1 MLIASADFW
10 TRTVLM
16 LSNAG
21 SVQCPERQKVA
32 SLHSNIENKHLNL
45 DSNLP
50 WYLTATASMHT
61 LLHYW
66 DFPD

>member
-1 MLIASADFW
+1 MLIAFADFW

-16 LSNAG
+16 LSNIG
-21 SVQCPERQKVA
+21 SVKYPE

-50 WYLTATASMHT
+50 WYLTATASMRK